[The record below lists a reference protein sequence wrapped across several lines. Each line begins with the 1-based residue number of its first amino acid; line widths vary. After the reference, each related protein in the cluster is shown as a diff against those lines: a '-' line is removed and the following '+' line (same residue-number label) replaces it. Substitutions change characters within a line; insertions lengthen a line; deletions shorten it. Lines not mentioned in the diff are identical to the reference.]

1 MRNIF
6 IFATLLYLILLAI
19 SLSSCSASK
28 KCERVSIKAI
38 RLKCF
43 KNDTIT
49 KYDTILGFKLDTLI
63 KFDTLNFEDTLIV
76 IKNGVEVK
84 TIIKWKERVVSQSV
98 LQKDTIIKTD
108 YINRTI
114 VNTQKV
120 LPIWAKIII
129 SMFFGYLLFL
139 LLLRI
144 CQYK

>member
-1 MRNIF
+1 MKKLITITF
-6 IFATLLYLILLAI
+6 IAYLILLAI

-28 KCERVSIKAI
+28 KCERVVSKGE

-63 KFDTLNFEDTLIV
+63 KFDTLNFEDTIIV
-76 IKNGVEVK
+76 VKNGVEVK
-84 TIIKWKERVVSQSV
+84 TIIKWKERVVSQSI

-114 VNTQKV
+114 VNTKKEIPLWVRFVIFGLVISLV
-120 LPIWAKIII
+120 LL
-129 SMFFGYLLFL
+129 YLFQ
-139 LLLRI
+139 RR
-144 CQYK
+144 

>member
-1 MRNIF
+1 MKNILLF
-6 IFATLLYLILLAI
+6 TTLFYLILLAI

-28 KCERVSIKAI
+28 KCERIVSKGE

-63 KFDTLNFEDTLIV
+63 QFDTLNFEDTIV
-76 IKNGVEVK
+76 VVKNGVEVK

-98 LQKDTIIKTD
+98 SQKDTIIKTD

-114 VNTQKV
+114 VNTKKEIPLWVRFVIFGLVISLV
-120 LPIWAKIII
+120 LL
-129 SMFFGYLLFL
+129 YLFQ
-139 LLLRI
+139 RR
-144 CQYK
+144 

>member
-63 KFDTLNFEDTLIV
+63 QFDTLNFEDTIV
-76 IKNGVEVK
+76 VVKNGVEVK

-98 LQKDTIIKTD
+98 TQKDTIIKTN

-114 VNTQKV
+114 VNTKKEIPLWVRFVIFGLVISLV
-120 LPIWAKIII
+120 LL
-129 SMFFGYLLFL
+129 YLFQ
-139 LLLRI
+139 RR
-144 CQYK
+144 

>member
-1 MRNIF
+1 MKKIITITF
-6 IFATLLYLILLAI
+6 IAYLILLAI
-19 SLSSCSASK
+19 SLSSCNASK
-28 KCERVSIKAI
+28 KCERIVSKGE

-63 KFDTLNFEDTLIV
+63 KFDTLNFEDTIIV
-76 IKNGVEVK
+76 VKNGVEVK
-84 TIIKWKERVVSQSV
+84 TIIKWKERVVSQSI

-120 LPIWAKIII
+120 IPLWVRVVI
-129 SMFFGYLLFL
+129 FGLVLSLVLLYLFQ
-139 LLLRI
+139 RR
-144 CQYK
+144 

>member
-1 MRNIF
+1 MKNILLF
-6 IFATLLYLILLAI
+6 TTLFYLILLAI

-28 KCERVSIKAI
+28 KCERIVSKGE

-63 KFDTLNFEDTLIV
+63 KFDTINFEDTIV
-76 IKNGVEVK
+76 VVKNGVEVK

-98 LQKDTIIKTD
+98 TQKDTIIKTD

-114 VNTQKV
+114 VNTKKEIPLWVRFVIFGLVISLV
-120 LPIWAKIII
+120 LL
-129 SMFFGYLLFL
+129 YLFQ
-139 LLLRI
+139 RR
-144 CQYK
+144 

>member
-1 MRNIF
+1 MKNILLF
-6 IFATLLYLILLAI
+6 TTLFYLILLAI

-28 KCERVSIKAI
+28 KCERIVSKAE

-63 KFDTLNFEDTLIV
+63 QFDTLNFEDTIIV
-76 IKNGVEVK
+76 VKNGVEVK
-84 TIIKWKERVVSQSV
+84 TIIKWKERVLSQSIS
-98 LQKDTIIKTD
+98 QKDTIIKTD

>member
-1 MRNIF
+1 MRNILLF
-6 IFATLLYLILLAI
+6 TTLFYLILLAI

-28 KCERVSIKAI
+28 KCERVVSKGE

-63 KFDTLNFEDTLIV
+63 KFDTLNFEDTIV
-76 IKNGVEVK
+76 VVKNGVEVK
-84 TIIKWKERVVSQSV
+84 TIIKWKDRVVSQSI

-114 VNTQKV
+114 VNTKKQIPLWVRFVIFGLV
-120 LPIWAKIII
+120 L
-129 SMFFGYLLFL
+129 SLVLLYLFQ
-139 LLLRI
+139 RR
-144 CQYK
+144 

>member
-1 MRNIF
+1 MKKLITITF
-6 IFATLLYLILLAI
+6 IAYLILLAI

-28 KCERVSIKAI
+28 KCERIVSKAE

-63 KFDTLNFEDTLIV
+63 KFDTLNFEDTIV
-76 IKNGVEVK
+76 VVKKGVEVK

-98 LQKDTIIKTD
+98 TQKDTIIKTD

-114 VNTQKV
+114 VNTKKEIPLWVRFVIFGLV
-120 LPIWAKIII
+120 L
-129 SMFFGYLLFL
+129 SLVLLYLFQ
-139 LLLRI
+139 RR
-144 CQYK
+144 